1 VPPADVEEC
10 VKPEEDHKGM
20 ELGCI
25 DLFWGCLFHAVLVAA
40 ACVVWN
46 IYGFVAGVLVWIGT
60 LTLTVVLVS
69 LLRRKYSRDDASGL
83 AREMEDP
90 AMGDAAM
97 DLIRD
102 YLAAVADA
110 VARVQQHVGADLVRQ
125 GPGGGR
131 FPRFGVL
138 PDGSEYQFH
147 GYGCSVGDG
156 DLDINFD
163 FASDGRFDVFDAWRL
178 WYFAKQQPE
187 RYAFKDLESIK
198 DAIQTLTSQGRVTGL
213 KEANRGMLFLTGSTP
228 QYL

>member
-1 VPPADVEEC
+1 MPPSDVKDSARTEG
-10 VKPEEDHKGM
+10 DRKGM
-20 ELGCI
+20 KLGCI
-25 DLFWGCLFHAVLVAA
+25 DMFWGCLFHAVVAAA
-40 ACVVWN
+40 ACVVWY

-60 LTLTVVLVS
+60 LTLTFVVVS
-69 LLRRKYSRDDASGL
+69 LHRKKYSRFGASGL
-83 AREMEDP
+83 TRQMEKP
-90 AMGDAAM
+90 AMDDAAM

-110 VARVQQHVGADLVRQ
+110 VARVQQHIGADMMRQ

-147 GYGCSVGDG
+147 GFGCGVSDG
-156 DLDINFD
+156 DLYVDFD
-163 FASDGRFDVFDAWRL
+163 FAPDGRYDVFDAWRV
-178 WYFAKQQPE
+178 WKFAEQQPA

-198 DAIQTLTSQGRVTGL
+198 DAIQTLISQGRVTDM
-213 KEANRGMLFLTGSTP
+213 KETTRGMLFLTRSTP

>member
-1 VPPADVEEC
+1 M
-10 VKPEEDHKGM
+10 KM
-20 ELGCI
+20 TLI
-25 DLFWGCLFHAVLVAA
+25 DMFWGCLFHVAVVVA

-60 LTLTVVLVS
+60 LTLTFVVVS
-69 LLRRKYSRDDASGL
+69 LLRKKYSRDGTSGL
-83 AREMEDP
+83 ARQMEDP
-90 AMGDAAM
+90 ATDDAAM

-110 VARVQQHVGADLVRQ
+110 IARVQQHIGADLVRQ
-125 GPGGGR
+125 GHGGGR
-131 FPRFGVL
+131 FPRVGVL

-156 DLDINFD
+156 DLDIDFD
-163 FASDGRFDVFDAWRL
+163 FAPDGRYDVFDAWRL
-178 WYFAKQQPE
+178 WWFAKQQPE

-198 DAIQTLTSQGRVTGL
+198 DAIQTLTSQGRITDL